1 MSRLQLLDQVDS
13 FSIGYINSARIA
25 VDQVKSLRNG
35 LKRIIAAAQAVLKG
49 IDNAQLIQ
57 MIAAEATQ
65 ALKIASH
72 GFRCVRFLPA

>member
-1 MSRLQLLDQVDS
+1 MTSATSSGGDLPLLRLRGVVREYPAGDGV
-13 FSIGYINSARIA
+13 
-25 VDQVKSLRNG
+25 V
-35 LKRIIAAAQAVLKG
+35 AVLKG